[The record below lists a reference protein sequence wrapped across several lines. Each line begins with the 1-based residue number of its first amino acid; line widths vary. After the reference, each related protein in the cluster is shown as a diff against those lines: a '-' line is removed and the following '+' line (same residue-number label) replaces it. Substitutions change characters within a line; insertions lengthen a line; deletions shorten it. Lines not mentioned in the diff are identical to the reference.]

1 MPTSEVVSY
10 EGVEQLSLDDFVRPS
25 YLNYAMYVIM
35 DRALPFIGDGFKP
48 VQRRIVYAM
57 SELGL
62 SATAKYKKSARTVGD
77 VLGKFH
83 PHGDSACYE
92 AMVLMAQNFS
102 YRYPLID
109 GQGNWGSNAAP
120 KEFAAMRYTEARLS
134 AYANVFLEE
143 LSMGTVDWS
152 PNFDGTHSEP
162 RMLPAR
168 LPNVILNGATGIA
181 VGMATDIPPH
191 NLNEIVE
198 ACITLIDKPKASLE
212 DISQI
217 IRGPDF
223 PAGAEIITPAEEIL
237 NIYRSGQGMI
247 RMRATYEYENGDII
261 INALPYQVSP
271 AKVIEQVALQMRE
284 KKLPMVSDIRDL
296 SDQDEPT
303 RLVIMPRS
311 NRVDKEALI
320 SHLFATTDLEK
331 SIKVNMTVI
340 GLNRKPQ
347 TLGLLEI
354 LKQWLIFRR
363 QTVVRRLE
371 FRLSKIKERLHILD
385 GLLVAYL
392 NLDEVIRVI
401 RESDEP
407 KPVLI
412 KKFKLSDI
420 QAEAILRIRLR
431 QLAKLEE
438 IKVKA
443 EKKEL
448 AQERDWIEKTLAS
461 NQRLKTLL
469 KKELSEDA
477 QKCGDERRTSI
488 VERKEARAIK
498 EAELTAVEPVTVVLS
513 AGGWVRA
520 AKGHDIDSA
529 GLSYKAGDEFLIAAR
544 GKTNQPSIFLDTRG
558 RAYSLPA
565 HTLASARGQ
574 GEPLTGKLTP
584 AEGARFLAVVMG
596 SADQKILLASDAG
609 YGFITDLSNMVTK
622 NTKGKAMLT
631 VAKDCE
637 ALPPA
642 YVNNYATDWLAAITT
657 EGHMLV
663 IPAAVLPELSKGKG
677 NKIIQIPPARVKKR
691 EEYVKLVEII
701 PEGATIKIHS
711 GKRYIRLTPSNISDF
726 VGERGRR
733 GRKLARGFRN
743 VDRIEVVRADNDKE
757 VV

>member
-1 MPTSEVVSY
+1 MSTTEVISD
-10 EGVEQLSLDDFVRPS
+10 EGIEQLALDDFVKPS

-35 DRALPFIGDGFKP
+35 DRALPYIGDGLKP

-62 SATAKYKKSARTVGD
+62 SATTKHKKSARTVGD
-77 VLGKFH
+77 VLGKYH
-83 PHGDSACYE
+83 PHGDTACYE
-92 AMVLMAQNFS
+92 AMVLMAQDFS

-109 GQGNWGSNAAP
+109 GQGNWGSSAAP

-134 AYANVFLEE
+134 AYADVFLEE

-152 PNFDGTHSEP
+152 PNFDGTLSEP

-191 NLNEIVE
+191 NLGEIVE
-198 ACITLIDKPKASLE
+198 ACITLIEKPKSTLE
-212 DISQI
+212 DICQI
-217 IRGPDF
+217 IKGPDF
-223 PAGAEIITPAEEIL
+223 ATGAEIITPVEEIL

-261 INALPYQVSP
+261 ITSLPYQVSS
-271 AKVIEQVALQMRE
+271 ARVIEQVALQMRE
-284 KKLPMVSDIRDL
+284 KKLSMVSDIRDL

-303 RLVIMPRS
+303 RLMIMPRS

-347 TLGLLEI
+347 TLGLLEV
-354 LKQWLIFRR
+354 LKQWIKFRM

-371 FRLSKIKERLHILD
+371 FRLNKIKERLHILD

-392 NLDEVIRVI
+392 NLDEVIQVI

-431 QLAKLEE
+431 QLARLEE
-438 IKVKA
+438 IKVKT
-443 EKKEL
+443 EKEEL
-448 AQERDWIEKTLAS
+448 ARERDWIEKTLAS
-461 NQRLKTLL
+461 EKRLKTLI
-469 KKELSEDA
+469 KKELSDDA
-477 QKCGDERRTSI
+477 QKYGDQRRTLI
-488 VERKEARAIK
+488 VERQEARAIK

-520 AKGHDIDSA
+520 ARGHEIDPAS
-529 GLSYKAGDEFLIAAR
+529 LSYKAGDEFLSAAR
-544 GKTNQPSIFLDTRG
+544 GKTIQPSIFIDTRG

-574 GEPLTGKLTP
+574 GEPLTGKLSP
-584 AEGARFLAVVMG
+584 SEGARFLAVVMG
-596 SADQKILLASDAG
+596 SADQKVLLASDAG
-609 YGFITDLSNMVTK
+609 YGFITELSNMVTK

-631 VAKDCE
+631 VAKGCE

-642 YVNNYATDWLAAITT
+642 YVNNYDTDYLVAITT
-657 EGHMLV
+657 EGRMLV
-663 IPAAVLPELSKGKG
+663 IPAAVLPELPKGKG

-701 PEGATIKIHS
+701 PEGITIKIHA

-733 GRKLARGFRN
+733 GRKLPRGFRN
-743 VDRIEVVRADNDKE
+743 ADRVEVVYTESERE

>member
-1 MPTSEVVSY
+1 MSETDLMTY
-10 EGVEQLSLDDFVRPS
+10 DGVEQVSLDDFVKPS

-62 SATAKYKKSARTVGD
+62 NATAKYKKSARTVGD

-83 PHGDSACYE
+83 PHGDTACYE
-92 AMVLMAQNFS
+92 AMVLMAQDFS
-102 YRYPLID
+102 YRYPLVD

-134 AYANVFLEE
+134 AYADIFLNE
-143 LSMGTVDWS
+143 LSMGTVDWTL
-152 PNFDGTHSEP
+152 NFDGTLNEP

-168 LPNVILNGATGIA
+168 LPNVILNGGTGIA

-191 NLNEIVE
+191 NLNEVVE
-198 ACITLIDKPKASLE
+198 ACILLINKPKSNLE
-212 DISQI
+212 DICQI
-217 IRGPDF
+217 IKGPDF
-223 PAGAEIITPAEEIL
+223 PTGAEIITPAEEIL
-237 NIYRSGQGMI
+237 NIYQTGQGMI

-261 INALPYQVSP
+261 ITALPYQVSS

-303 RLVIMPRS
+303 RLMIMPRS

-331 SIKVNMTVI
+331 SVKVNMNVI

-347 TLGLLEI
+347 TLGLLEV
-354 LKQWLIFRR
+354 LKQWLKFRK

-371 FRLSKIKERLHILD
+371 FRLDKINKHLHILD

-401 RESDEP
+401 RKSDEP
-407 KPVLI
+407 KGELI
-412 KKFKLSDI
+412 KKFKLSEI

-431 QLAKLEE
+431 QLARLEE

-443 EKKEL
+443 KKEEL
-448 AQERDWIEKTLAS
+448 TKEKDLIEKTLAS
-461 NQRLKTLL
+461 NQRLKTLM
-469 KKELSEDA
+469 KKELKEDA
-477 QKCGDERRTSI
+477 KKHGDERRTLI
-488 VERKEARAIK
+488 VERQEAKAIK
-498 EAELTAVEPVTVVLS
+498 EVELTAVEPVTVVLS

-520 AKGHDIDSA
+520 ARRHDIDPA
-529 GLSYKAGDEFLIAAR
+529 GLPYKAGDEFLSAAR
-544 GKTNQPSIFLDTRG
+544 GKTIHPAIFMDTRG

-565 HTLASARGQ
+565 HTLASARGH
-574 GEPLTGKLTP
+574 GEPLTGKLTL

-596 SADQKILLASDAG
+596 ASEQKVLLASDAG
-609 YGFITDLSNMVTK
+609 YGFITELSNLVTK
-622 NTKGKAMLT
+622 NTKGKAMLS
-631 VAKDCE
+631 VARGCE
-637 ALPPA
+637 ALTPA
-642 YVNNYATDWLAAITT
+642 YVNNYETDYLAAITT
-657 EGHMLV
+657 EGRMLV
-663 IPAAVLPELSKGKG
+663 IPAAALPELPKGKG
-677 NKIIQIPPARVKKR
+677 NKIIQIPPARVKSR
-691 EEYVKLVEII
+691 EEYVIIAEII
-701 PEGATIKIHS
+701 PEGATVKIHA
-711 GKRYIRLTPSNISDF
+711 GKRYLRLTPSNLEDF
-726 VGERGRR
+726 IGERGRR
-733 GRKLARGFRN
+733 GRKLPRGFRN
-743 VDRIEVVRADNDKE
+743 ADRIEVIHPEGNGE
-757 VV
+757 L

>member
-1 MPTSEVVSY
+1 MSETEVVSY
-10 EGVEQLSLDDFVRPS
+10 EGIEQLSLDDFVKPS

-62 SATAKYKKSARTVGD
+62 NATAKYKKSARTVGD

-83 PHGDSACYE
+83 PHGDTACYE
-92 AMVLMAQNFS
+92 AMVLMAQDFS
-102 YRYPLID
+102 YRYPLVD

-134 AYANVFLEE
+134 AYADIFLNE
-143 LSMGTVDWS
+143 LSMGTADWTL
-152 PNFDGTHSEP
+152 NFDGTLSEP

-168 LPNVILNGATGIA
+168 LPNVILNGGTGIA

-191 NLNEIVE
+191 NLNEVVE
-198 ACITLIDKPKASLE
+198 ACILLIDKPKSTLE
-212 DISQI
+212 DICQI
-217 IRGPDF
+217 IKGPDF
-223 PAGAEIITPAEEIL
+223 PTGAEIITPAEEIL
-237 NIYRSGQGMI
+237 NIYQTGQGMI

-261 INALPYQVSP
+261 ITALPYQVSS

-303 RLVIMPRS
+303 RLMIMPRS

-331 SIKVNMTVI
+331 SVKVNMNVI

-347 TLGLLEI
+347 TLGLLEV
-354 LKQWLIFRR
+354 LKQWLKFRK

-371 FRLSKIKERLHILD
+371 FRLNKINKHLHILD

-401 RESDEP
+401 RQSDEP
-407 KPVLI
+407 KGELI
-412 KKFKLSDI
+412 KKFKLSEV

-431 QLAKLEE
+431 QLARLEE

-443 EKKEL
+443 KKKALTKEK
-448 AQERDWIEKTLAS
+448 DWIEKTLAS
-461 NQRLKTLL
+461 NQRLKTLM
-469 KKELSEDA
+469 KKELREDG
-477 QKCGDERRTSI
+477 KKHGDARRTLI
-488 VERKEARAIK
+488 VERQEAKAIK
-498 EAELTAVEPVTVVLS
+498 EVELTAVEPVTVVLS

-520 AKGHDIDSA
+520 ARRHDIDPA
-529 GLSYKAGDEFLIAAR
+529 GLPYKAGDEFLSAAR
-544 GKTNQPSIFLDTRG
+544 GKTIHPAIFMDTRG

-565 HTLASARGQ
+565 HNLA
-574 GEPLTGKLTP
+574 
-584 AEGARFLAVVMG
+584 
-596 SADQKILLASDAG
+596 QKVLLASDAG
-609 YGFITDLSNMVTK
+609 YGFITELSNLVTK
-622 NTKGKAMLT
+622 NTKGKAMLS
-631 VAKDCE
+631 VAKGCE
-637 ALPPA
+637 ALTPA
-642 YVNNYATDWLAAITT
+642 YVNNYKTDYLAAITS
-657 EGHMLV
+657 EGRMLV
-663 IPAAVLPELSKGKG
+663 IPAAALPELPKGKG
-677 NKIIQIPPARVKKR
+677 NKIIQIPPARVKSR
-691 EEYVKLVEII
+691 EEYVIMAEII
-701 PEGATIKIHS
+701 PEDATIKVHA
-711 GKRYIRLTPSNISDF
+711 GKRYLRLTPANLMDF

-733 GRKLARGFRN
+733 GRKLPRGFRN
-743 VDRIEVVRADNDKE
+743 ADRIEVIEANKDKE
-757 VV
+757 VA